1 VKTARR
7 TIQTTL
13 QLRQRSRQPDTTP
26 TPGLF
31 SAPRTSFNVSLTPH
45 RGFAFASVSLTDVKM
60 VKNAFG
66 VTVNDVVLGLCAGAL
81 RSYLDSLDEHPDGP
95 LMAMVPVSVRTEDE
109 KGALGN
115 RVSNMTCSL
124 ATDIDDPVE
133 RLAVIHEGTKGA
145 KDQLN
150 AVGADSLTD
159 WAEFAAPA
167 LLGRAAR
174 FYSRSHLADRH
185 KPLFNVT
192 ISNIPGPP
200 FPLYSSG
207 ARMLANYPL
216 GPIFDGGG
224 INITVMSYL
233 DQLDFGVVVCSDLV
247 SDPWAITDGI
257 ASSLDELRAIA
268 DKQSSTAAAKKPAT
282 KPRKRTTKRT

>member
-1 VKTARR
+1 V
-7 TIQTTL
+7 
-13 QLRQRSRQPDTTP
+13 TP

-31 SAPRTSFNVSLTPH
+31 SAPRTSFNAALTA
-45 RGFAFASVSLTDVKM
+45 RRSFAMASVSLTDVKM

-66 VTVNDVVLGLCAGAL
+66 VTVNDVVLGLCSTAL
-81 RSYLDSLDEHPDGP
+81 RNYLATLDETPDGP

-124 ATDIDDPVE
+124 ASDIDDPIE
-133 RLAVIHEGTKGA
+133 RLLAIHEGTKGA

-159 WAEFAAPA
+159 WVEFAAPA

-174 FYSRSHLADRH
+174 FYSRTHLANVH
-185 KPLFNVT
+185 KPVFNVT
-192 ISNIPGPP
+192 ISNVPGPP

-207 ARMLANYPL
+207 ARMLANFPL

-224 INITVMSYL
+224 INITVMSYM
-233 DQLDFGVVVCSDLV
+233 DQLDFGVVVCTDLIE
-247 SDPWAITDGI
+247 DPWVITDGI
-257 ASSLDELRAIA
+257 VAALDELKVLA
-268 DKQSSTAAAKKPAT
+268 DKQVSTKA
-282 KPRKRTTKRT
+282 